1 VGAEDAKRLEESNL
15 SLQEFL
21 ERAGTTPNC

>member
-1 VGAEDAKRLEESNL
+1 VEDAKRLEESNL